1 MEKEKRKRQEFIIEE
16 IPGNE
21 DLYEL
26 LAMSIV
32 EYINEKYGREVVRFK
47 SKKEVTKVKMA
58 VKVDNNLVYKVRL
71 RG

>member
-1 MEKEKRKRQEFIIEE
+1 VEKEKRKGQEFIIEE

-21 DLYEL
+21 DLCEL

-32 EYINEKYGREVVRFK
+32 EYINEKYGREAVRFK
-47 SKKEVTKVKMA
+47 SKKEVTKVKTA